1 MPRTTKNQKH
11 GFTLVELL
19 VVMAIIALLLSLL
32 LPALAKARATAR
44 QIKDST
50 QIQQV
55 HKAWLVWATDFDGNF
70 PTPGLIRRVPL
81 PGNAI
86 PTPGRGQEDFTANS
100 HANMHSAVIMSNYIS
115 TQAMVSP
122 SESSG
127 RVVVNAS
134 YNFEVFNVATGVYWD
149 ETPQTRF
156 RCDLQ
161 QVCHTSYATMLISGV
176 RKAQQWKNS
185 LDSKF
190 AIVGNRGV
198 ENGSLSANLY
208 NESLTLQIHG
218 PRKRWVGNICYN
230 DNHMKLEEAFTPE
243 GLDIRLGQLDPVP
256 DNIFEGQTSANAIGG
271 DPITGFDIWLV
282 MNPSTSGSNPNPT
295 FAFSWD

>member
-1 MPRTTKNQKH
+1 MQRKQ

-55 HKAWLVWATDFDGNF
+55 HKAWLVWATDFDGTF
-70 PTPGLIRRVPL
+70 PTPGLIRRIPL
-81 PGNAI
+81 PGQTI
-86 PTPGRGQEDFTANS
+86 PTPGRGEEDVAANS

-127 RVVVNAS
+127 RVVVAS
-134 YNFEVFNVATGVYWD
+134 NFNFNLFNVAQGVYWD
-149 ETPQTRF
+149 ESFSCNLQTI
-156 RCDLQ
+156 CN
-161 QVCHTSYATMLISGV
+161 TSYATMLISGV
-176 RKAQQWKNS
+176 RKQQQWKNS

-198 ENGSLSANLY
+198 RDGSLAENLY
-208 NESLTLQIHG
+208 NESVTLQIHG
-218 PRKRWVGNICYN
+218 PRRRWVGNICYN
-230 DNHMKLEEAFTPE
+230 DNHMKLEESFTPE
-243 GLDIRLGQLDPVP
+243 GLDIRSGGEVIP
-256 DNIFEGQTSANAIGG
+256 DNLFEGQTTADGVGGG
-271 DPITGFDIWLV
+271 DAASGFDIWLV
-282 MNPSTSGSNPNPT
+282 MNNEVTGSGTNFT
-295 FAFSWD
+295 FDLSWD